1 MLATP
6 RGRGP
11 SRRIYVG
18 DEMMSRRRV
27 PPSPKPA
34 TAKAPTPVASDE
46 LEQLLHAVED
56 RCNHA
61 AGILNAAAR
70 AVAGNELTLRDDDMP
85 TVFAVAL
92 EHAAG
97 QLEALSDR
105 ALHARVANLR

>member
-1 MLATP
+1 
-6 RGRGP
+6 
-11 SRRIYVG
+11 
-18 DEMMSRRRV
+18 MMSKRRV
-27 PPSPKPA
+27 PPPKTA
-34 TAKAPTPVASDE
+34 TAKADAPTAPDE
-46 LEQLLHAVED
+46 LAQLLHAVED

-70 AVAGNELTLRDDDMP
+70 AVAGDELTLHDDDMP

-105 ALHARVANLR
+105 ALHARAANLR

>member
-1 MLATP
+1 
-6 RGRGP
+6 
-11 SRRIYVG
+11 
-18 DEMMSRRRV
+18 MMSKRRV
-27 PPSPKPA
+27 PPPKTA
-34 TAKAPTPVASDE
+34 TAKAAAPIAPDE
-46 LEQLLHAVED
+46 LAQLLHAVED

-70 AVAGNELTLRDDDMP
+70 AVAGDELTLHDDDMP